1 MHPSVHCSII
11 FSGQGME
18 TTSAS
23 TDEWIKK
30 CDTQITHTHWIEYYS
45 AIKKNESLPFVDRA
59 WGHYAKWSIRQR
71 KTATVWFH
79 LYVAS
84 ENKPKHNK
92 LKKKKRTQI
101 QRQVGGFQRWGTG
114 DGSEGIKTCR
124 FLVIK

>member
-1 MHPSVHCSII
+1 
-11 FSGQGME
+11 ME

-59 WGHYAKWSIRQR
+59 WGQYAKWNIRQR
-71 KTATVWFH
+71 KTATVFH

-84 ENKPKHNK
+84 ESKPKHNK
-92 LKKKKRTQI
+92 LKKKKKKN
-101 QRQVGGFQRWGTG
+101 
-114 DGSEGIKTCR
+114 S
-124 FLVIK
+124 

>member
-30 CDTQITHTHWIEYYS
+30 CDTQITHTHRIEYYS

-92 LKKKKRTQI
+92 LKKKKKELRYKD
-101 QRQVGGFQRWGTG
+101 RLVVSR
-114 DGSEGIKTCR
+114 DEGQGMGVKVSKHAD
-124 FLVIK
+124 F